1 MKMFKILPY
10 VIAMLIF
17 SFLFTGNAAAQSRVD
32 RLLIN
37 EAQRVTNDNFRNFS
51 QTPNGARVYSV
62 NQPNYKM
69 LAAIDDGLTELFRV
83 ARKNNYRKR
92 LNYSD
97 YTIFIAEPDRTTNY
111 NREYSPDIAIPSA
124 QYAGSVY
131 DQGGYIYAAGMVM
144 AYNPCAFV
152 IAEHTKDFQRVADVV
167 RYEGEHLVLY
177 HNDRRLYEKTADHS
191 KGGGHPILK

>member
-1 MKMFKILPY
+1 MKMLKILPY
-10 VIAMLIF
+10 IIATLIAG
-17 SFLFTGNAAAQSRVD
+17 FLFAGNASAQSRVD
-32 RLLIN
+32 RVLIG
-37 EAQRVTNDNFRNFS
+37 EAQRITNDNFRNLS

-69 LAAIDDGLTELFRV
+69 LEAIDDGLTELFRV

-97 YTIFIAEPDRTTNY
+97 YTIFIAEPDRTKNS
-111 NREYSPDIAIPSA
+111 NRQYSPDIAIPSA

-177 HNDRRLYEKTADHS
+177 HNNRRLYEQTADHS

>member
-10 VIAMLIF
+10 VIAMLIV

-32 RLLIN
+32 RVLIN
-37 EAQRVTNDNFRNFS
+37 EAQRITNDDFRNFS

-177 HNDRRLYEKTADHS
+177 HNDRKLYEKTADHS